1 MDPSTN
7 HLRKAAPSTK
17 VLWLPTCCP
26 KLGIKK
32 LTCCHKTAVMP
43 RNDRQQGR
51 IGALITDVGRKGQQ
65 ATHLRNA
72 PKICR
77 EQGNVYFGPL
87 HLGPIIA
94 GEKLNNS
101 PTWSWPGAVRI
112 NLALIGLNIML
123 SAQKKNKK
131 NTKKKETEI
140 SNANQKGTGW
150 ETEFGQDRQWE
161 WNLCWNSDKTRQMW
175 YVFGCHGVGLNQ
187 RFPCNCRKKMSY
199 TKEVEWAKRCRYA
212 CESKEQTLK

>member
-123 SAQKKNKK
+123 SAQKK
-131 NTKKKETEI
+131 KKKHKKER
-140 SNANQKGTGW
+140 NRNQQRQSKRDRMGNGIRTGSAMRM
-150 ETEFGQDRQWE
+150 ELVLELGQDSPNVVRFRMPR
-161 WNLCWNSDKTRQMW
+161 CW
-175 YVFGCHGVGLNQ
+175 
-187 RFPCNCRKKMSY
+187 
-199 TKEVEWAKRCRYA
+199 A
-212 CESKEQTLK
+212 